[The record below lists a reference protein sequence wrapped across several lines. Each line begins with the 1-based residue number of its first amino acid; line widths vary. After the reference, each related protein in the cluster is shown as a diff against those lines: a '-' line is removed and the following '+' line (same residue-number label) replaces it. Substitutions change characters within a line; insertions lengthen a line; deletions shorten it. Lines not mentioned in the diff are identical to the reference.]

1 VQRDSY
7 RLRITIHTPPILE
20 LSIRFMLFWL
30 SRGEDIRCASIART
44 WTPPPS
50 VMRLGGMLS
59 WRPELVQ

>member
-1 VQRDSY
+1 MQRDSY

-44 WTPPPS
+44 WTLRARDPS
-50 VMRLGGMLS
+50 
-59 WRPELVQ
+59 ELDP